1 MPAVRRP
8 LPWRL
13 IGLDYAHLNQLRMIA
28 PIANALE
35 AGKPLFCGLNRPLA
49 APGRADDDRALT
61 GSHNIRSE
69 TYPVNRSE
77 FDPGRLRTLSEALYC
92 LVRPVD
98 LAERLLQDLGET
110 WRHRRWCRCD
120 FREPESG
127 CEIVGYRRQPLTELV
142 TDSWMRFIRI
152 SLWQGTGPLRGRRR
166 FRRTGAGTARLSSRA
181 SGRRH
186 WCTPLGKPVCDGA
199 LDGDRSCCSFASV
212 SRISFKIICRLAA
225 SASISSRR
233 RKRSRFILRI
243 AGSSIGAPPIPNTGS
258 ADRRRAELLC
268 PPPGRA
274 VAAMVRPD

>member
-35 AGKPLFCGLNRPLA
+35 AGKPLFCRLDRPLA

-61 GSHNIRSE
+61 GSHDDIEPSE
-69 TYPVNRSE
+69 FVQKTYPVNRSE

-110 WRHRRWCRCD
+110 WRYRCWYRCD
-120 FREPESG
+120 FREPKSG

-142 TDSWMRFIRI
+142 TDSWMRFIGI
-152 SLWQGTGPLRGRRR
+152 SLWLGTGPLRGRRR

-186 WCTPLGKPVCDGA
+186 WRPPYE
-199 LDGDRSCCSFASV
+199 
-212 SRISFKIICRLAA
+212 SRCATVPWTGIDLAA
-225 SASISSRR
+225 AS
-233 RKRSRFILRI
+233 
-243 AGSSIGAPPIPNTGS
+243 P
-258 ADRRRAELLC
+258 
-268 PPPGRA
+268 
-274 VAAMVRPD
+274 